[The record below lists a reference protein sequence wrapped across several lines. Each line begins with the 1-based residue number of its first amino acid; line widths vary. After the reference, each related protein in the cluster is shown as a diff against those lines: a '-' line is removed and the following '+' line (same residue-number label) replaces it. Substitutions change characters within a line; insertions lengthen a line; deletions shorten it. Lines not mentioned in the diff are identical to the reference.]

1 MKMEIQ
7 DCFSVLFLFIGH
19 SSMFHQ
25 GMKDNKKKNIV
36 APREKMQILFL
47 LANDFLLTA
56 KEMMKCR

>member
-1 MKMEIQ
+1 
-7 DCFSVLFLFIGH
+7 
-19 SSMFHQ
+19 MFHQ